1 MSQYNQVTKMP
12 IYSYFLTRQ
21 KVSLYEE
28 SPMATTAYSIE
39 LRWNLDTRK
48 SVATDC
54 SQSQNQAD
62 DSGKRPPMYVD
73 SRKTVATPA
82 W

>member
-1 MSQYNQVTKMP
+1 
-12 IYSYFLTRQ
+12 
-21 KVSLYEE
+21 
-28 SPMATTAYSIE
+28 MATTAYSIE

-82 W
+82 WHNNPATLIYTHMLA